1 MNLTRHNR
9 QKEASFDLTP
19 MIDVIFLLIIFFTLT
34 SQFSSTQRTPM
45 DLPREEG
52 EPDAPK
58 QTTQLVI
65 DLDEHGG
72 VTLLGQSYDLATL
85 GTVLAGRQF
94 AVEGGEAT
102 GSAELD
108 SGDPTDPSVQ
118 QPVDVVIRAD
128 RRCSTA
134 NLNALAQVLLRVG
147 VRRWS
152 LATSSEGGGA

>member
-1 MNLTRHNR
+1 MNLNRHHR

-19 MIDVIFLLIIFFTLT
+19 MVDVIFLLIIFFTLT

-52 EPDAPK
+52 EPDAPR

-65 DLDEHGG
+65 DLDQHGG
-72 VTLLGQSYDLATL
+72 VSLLGQSYDLATL

-94 AVEGGEAT
+94 AVEGQTAPAGNSS
-102 GSAELD
+102 GGG
-108 SGDPTDPSVQ
+108 SGDPSVE

-152 LATSSEGGGA
+152 LATSSDGGGA

>member
-1 MNLTRHNR
+1 MNLNRHHH
-9 QKEASFDLTP
+9 QKDASFDLTP

-52 EPDAPK
+52 EPEASK
-58 QTTQLVI
+58 QSTQLVI
-65 DLDEHGG
+65 DLDQSGE

-94 AVEGGEAT
+94 AVEGQTPPAEGEA
-102 GSAELD
+102 GSVE
-108 SGDPTDPSVQ
+108 

-152 LATSSEGGGA
+152 LATSSEGGGG

>member
-1 MNLTRHNR
+1 MNLSRHQR
-9 QKEASFDLTP
+9 LKEASFDLTP

-45 DLPREEG
+45 DLPKEHG

-58 QTTQLVI
+58 QSTQLVI
-65 DLDEHGG
+65 DMDQHGG
-72 VTLLGQSYDLATL
+72 VSLLGQSYDLATL

-94 AVEGGEAT
+94 VVEGQA
-102 GSAELD
+102 
-108 SGDPTDPSVQ
+108 PDPSADPSLE

-134 NLNALAQVLLRVG
+134 SLNSLAQVLLRVG

-152 LATSSEGGGA
+152 LATSAEGGGS

>member
-1 MNLTRHNR
+1 MNLSRHTRS
-9 QKEASFDLTP
+9 KEASFDLTP

-45 DLPREEG
+45 DLPREQG
-52 EPDAPK
+52 EPDVPK
-58 QTTQLVI
+58 QSTQLVI
-65 DLDEHGG
+65 DMDQFGG
-72 VTLLGQSYDLATL
+72 VSLLGQTYDLATL

-94 AVEGGEAT
+94 VVEGQTPEA
-102 GSAELD
+102 GLE
-108 SGDPTDPSVQ
+108 

-134 NLNALAQVLLRVG
+134 SLNALAQVLLRVG

-152 LATSSEGGGA
+152 LATSADGGGS